1 MITIPL
7 CLTPAAAMLSSY
19 RYRQLAVAIAAILAL
34 PCVSVVEAYASGS
47 GNCPAGGVAIAA
59 AGNEHSKRKNENGPL
74 SKRGTAFAMNGADV
88 NGGESYALGTT
99 LRWTLNTTDTKYGMR
114 GVLIRVAHT
123 GGDSFT
129 IDSEQLNDL
138 PLCTGTGV
146 SGLTHKDASV
156 KKTVSGNMRFD
167 TAGNVTV
174 DITVVYRNGGRLFKR
189 VSASGYSQY
198 KFSIKGKPPTRAP
211 VRTVPVRAPVRAP
224 T

>member
-1 MITIPL
+1 
-7 CLTPAAAMLSSY
+7 MLSSY
-19 RYRQLAVAIAAILAL
+19 RYFHLVMAIAAAL
-34 PCVSVVEAYASGS
+34 TLSTVSVVVDAYPSGS
-47 GNCPAGGVAIAA
+47 GNCPAGGGAIAA

-74 SKRGTAFAMNGADV
+74 SKRGTAFAMNGGADV
-88 NGGESYALGTT
+88 NGGESYAVGTT

-138 PLCTGTGV
+138 ALCTGTGV

-174 DITVVYRNGGRLFKR
+174 DITVVYRNGGRFLKR
-189 VSASGYSQY
+189 ASVNGYSQY
-198 KFSIKGKPPTRAP
+198 QFSIKGKPPTRAP
-211 VRTVPVRAPVRAP
+211 IRTAPVRTPVRTP
-224 T
+224 TRPT